1 MTWDFFLQNALVPL
15 ISAGVAILA
24 SWLFGKGRKTTNGGI
39 LEVVKTQF
47 SDLKLDIQKM
57 FSEFK
62 VELEE
67 RIEKNNEKN
76 ENTHKEFYHRHETH
90 NVEIALLKQE
100 IDSIKKQH
108 EKNHGG

>member
-24 SWLFGKGRKTTNGGI
+24 SWLFGKGRKSSNGG
-39 LEVVKTQF
+39 VVDAVKSQIAE
-47 SDLKLDIQKM
+47 LKLDIQKM
-57 FSEFK
+57 FSDFK
-62 VELEE
+62 VEFEE

-76 ENTHKEFYHRHETH
+76 EHTHKEFYNRFEVN
-90 NVEIALLKQE
+90 NVEIAV
-100 IDSIKKQH
+100 IKKEIEDIKRQH